1 MFAALPWAVAASDDP
16 SEGHALVPSDAGSR
30 LSDAG
35 VHTVMGTLTTVR
47 ARHKELGYI
56 LQSFEQQEPAF
67 FKIGGVAH
75 GLKLLEFHVIV
86 DAEKK
91 DYFEVETTSKK
102 HEWLSFIFKEKSV
115 FLGQAHS
122 INLAFAQLRSCG
134 AKYWLKWEDSW
145 RPLKPFLQWA
155 AVMLT
160 RVSRGSDAEDD
171 TNPGTPIVDVV
182 FPGIHFHNARTRDAE
197 AGIEPHFATPN
208 SSYAFHRLYPDG
220 EKKFGAIASRCGS
233 LRQHG
238 YELTSRWENLEDFWP
253 NFSLRPGLTSAQEV
267 LEVGNMST
275 DPLLWPWYFESHWA
289 CRYFT
294 RHKSTV
300 SSFAIP
306 EDDAMLERL
315 TGNYS
320 SYHHTYDG
328 GDRSTCAPWCDRL
341 GVHASKCV
349 EEECSTCSECSEQF
363 AWCGLPQLGAAQK
376 LDVDRADKC
385 GLLWFT
391 HIPKTGGSSVRM
403 WLEEGAKE
411 HGWDFHDSLFLQY
424 NGHEDIPIFKWKTAN
439 DWSNI
444 SHQLQGES
452 PRVIMH
458 HHDGMPGLSNEELR
472 AFLNETRHALQAKG
486 CELTMATV
494 LRSPVARFVSD
505 ANFHRLSYGD
515 NETRAYSE
523 LQQNLQLR
531 YLLLNSHHYTAE
543 NATLARVYADRRC
556 TSFEVAVRVANGQS
570 FAQCREPGV
579 QEARATEALS
589 LYNLVGNAADLDSF
603 ADAISDRLGWPHRK
617 VPHYDDGVVRRP
629 IHDDTKAFVAQLNKE
644 DRRLYESNMARG
656 KTTSSCN
663 RSSTVSSAWD
673 ALGKERPVPKSII
686 YWKRPPAAGSAICNL
701 LLDFADYRGRQFIN
715 LRANVVSDSTPIQAN
730 VVCNDHTAL
739 SSPWLRD
746 EEQGAAPA
754 MQIVTLREPAHK
766 ICSLFYRQCASQN
779 NAGGHKYGCRLPA
792 DVDLA
797 NCTRHGDQVSCAS
810 RGISFVP
817 NLEQV
822 RDFWTNT
829 WATQTL
835 APWRP
840 DSIES
845 PEIVPELETP
855 EERHRN
861 TQRILDHMNGPD
873 PPLVLLFEDYE
884 DSMKL
889 LQSRLDW
896 TFDNEEP
903 PKDGDPHPPFEAWP
917 DDAQA
922 FLLQKIREERL
933 DEVYST
939 GRRLFL
945 KALNEEGLSP
955 RPSSAWVAFR
965 DALLD
970 QEDGAFP
977 AQPVA
982 TTREN
987 LDFMR
992 HLSGAKVRDWR
1003 P

>member
-220 EKKFGAIASRCGS
+220 EKKLGAIASRCGS

-505 ANFHRLSYGD
+505 VNFHRLSYGD
-515 NETRAYSE
+515 NETRAYSQT
-523 LQQNLQLR
+523 QQNAQLR

-543 NATLARVYADRRC
+543 DATLALPEAENRC
-556 TSFEVAVRVANGQS
+556 NPVKVAVRLANGLR
-570 FAQCREPGV
+570 FFTQCREPPL
-579 QEARATEALS
+579 QERRGMEALS
-589 LYNLVGNAADLDSF
+589 LYDLVGNSAELDNF
-603 ADAISDRLGWPHRK
+603 GEAVSDRLGWRRRKLPH
-617 VPHYDDGVVRRP
+617 DDNSIVRRP
-629 IHDDTKAFVAQLNKE
+629 IYDETKAWIAQLNKE
-644 DRRLYESNMARG
+644 DRHLYEVSMAKG
-656 KTTSSCN
+656 KLA
-663 RSSTVSSAWD
+663 STCDRAPAVAGAWD
-673 ALGKERPVPKSII
+673 ALSKERETPKSII
-686 YWKRPPAAGSAICNL
+686 YWKLKKVAGSTICQL
-701 LLDFADYRGRQFIN
+701 LLDWADYKGKHFSYIRGN
-715 LRANVVSDSTPIQAN
+715 LSKDSTALQAN
-730 VVCNDHTAL
+730 VVCNHHTAVN
-739 SSPWLRD
+739 SPWPYMHIRK
-746 EEQGAAPA
+746 EVQQTAPA
-754 MQIVTLREPAHK
+754 MQIVTLREPAQQV
-766 ICSLFYRQCASQN
+766 CSFFYWKCALPN
-779 NAGGHKYGCRLPA
+779 DAGEYKAGCGLPA
-792 DVDLA
+792 DADLG
-797 NCTRHGDQVSCAS
+797 NCTKHADHISCS

-822 RDFWTNT
+822 EDFWEHS
-829 WATQTL
+829 WVTQAL

-845 PEIVPELETP
+845 PEIVPEIKTKQA
-855 EERHRN
+855 RRRN
-861 TQRILDHMNGPD
+861 TQQILEQMNGAD
-873 PPLVLLFEDYE
+873 PPLVLLFENYD
-884 DSMKL
+884 DSVKL
-889 LQSRLDW
+889 LQRKLDW
-896 TFDNEEP
+896 TFDNEENL
-903 PKDGDPHPPFEAWP
+903 KDNYTHPPFESWP
-917 DDAQA
+917 MDAQE
-922 FLLQKIREERL
+922 FLLRKIKEEGL
-933 DEVYST
+933 DEVYAT
-939 GRRLFL
+939 GTRLFL
-945 KALNEEGLSP
+945 KALSDEGLSP
-955 RPSSAWVAFR
+955 RPSTDWVAFR
-965 DALLD
+965 ETHHDEGDEPLL
-970 QEDGAFP
+970 E
-977 AQPVA
+977 PVA
-982 TTREN
+982 TTPART
-987 LDFMR
+987 
-992 HLSGAKVRDWR
+992 
-1003 P
+1003 